1 MIWLLNFVIDL
12 PIVTNIK
19 RPLSIY
25 CDNNSVMLY
34 SNNNMSLTRSKVIDI
49 KYLVIKEN
57 N

>member
-25 CDNNSVMLY
+25 YDNNSVMLY